1 MHVTARTFSQPTR
14 ANAPQPTAP
23 TAPEPEYGADIPNYT
38 GPRDGRSHPKYGP
51 ILRPIVKALA
61 SGRYRVQIENKE
73 NLPGKFDGPYVYS
86 PTHPSAF
93 DPIVFCA
100 AMDRPLRLMGNQYLF
115 QGPVGPVLTWMG
127 LFPVDREGA
136 NPVTLK
142 HCNEV
147 LTEGNNLVIFPEGGL
162 VGEAERDTVA
172 PIKKGA
178 AAAAIHGGA
187 KAIIPIA
194 IHYQED
200 NQKRPGEAFLG
211 ALSAAGVTTAGL
223 LSTQAGG
230 FLAGAGSFLVGGA
243 TGAYIG
249 GKIAER
255 FAPDSPETHQGPKYL
270 ASIAGGAVGLLAGGV
285 VSVFFPQATAV
296 LSVTGGLATLAA
308 ATALRHRPLARIA
321 IQPNLDA
328 APYQAREDRKQA
340 IVDLTVELHRSLGKG
355 KEALTGHPYDDNAP
369 KFKPKIVETYK
380 GGTTW

>member
-1 MHVTARTFSQPTR
+1 MQVTSRVHDRFPTR
-14 ANAPQPTAP
+14 AQSAQSAPP
-23 TAPEPEYGADIPNYT
+23 APEPEYGADVPGYT
-38 GPRDGRSHPKYGP
+38 GPKDGRSHPKYGP
-51 ILRPIVKALA
+51 IVRPLVKLLA
-61 SGRYRVQIENKE
+61 AGQYRVQIDNPE
-73 NLPGKFDGPYVYS
+73 NLPGKFEGPYVYA

-115 QGPVGPVLTWMG
+115 RGPAGPLLTWMG

-147 LTEGNNLVIFPEGGL
+147 LTQGHNLVIFPEGGL

-178 AAAAIHGGA
+178 AAASLYGGA
-187 KAIIPIA
+187 RAILPIA
-194 IHYQED
+194 IHYQPD
-200 NQKRPGEAFLG
+200 TQKRPGEAFVG
-211 ALSAAGVTTAGL
+211 ALAAAGVTTAGL
-223 LSTQAGG
+223 LSQQAGG
-230 FLAGAGSFLVGGA
+230 FLGGAGSFLVGGA
-243 TGAYIG
+243 TGAYLG

-270 ASIAGGAVGLLAGGV
+270 AKIAGGAVGLFVGGV
-285 VSVFFPQATAV
+285 ASTVFPQATGL

-308 ATALRHRPLARIA
+308 AHGLRHRQLARIA
-321 IQPNLDA
+321 VQTPIDT
-328 APYQAREDRKQA
+328 APYAARADRKQA
-340 IVDLTVELHRSLGKG
+340 IVDMTVELHRSLGKG
-355 KEALTGHPYDDNAP
+355 KEALTGHVYDDNAP

-380 GGTTW
+380 GGLSW